1 LGLASPLA
9 TLRAGTTLALANKES
24 LIVGGRFVTDI
35 ASAGEIV
42 PVDSEHS
49 AIAQALRS
57 GSRGE
62 VAQLVITA
70 TGGPFRGRHRGELS
84 EVTVGEAMAH
94 PTWSMGQVITINS
107 STLINK
113 GLEVI
118 EAHHLFG
125 MPFDKIA
132 VIGHPQSCI
141 HSMVDFVDGSTI
153 AQVSPPDMRLA
164 ISLGLGWPDR
174 VPGAATRFDWSQPQ
188 RGTYSHSTT
197 RPFRRC
203 NWPTKSAGPVAAD
216 PRLHAA
222 NEVCVRA
229 FLGHQDRS
237 DTPDC
242 PWSCGRLPS
251 SRSLAY
257 GVRTET
263 CVRAVYLRTLIA
275 PRHDFRHGPHRAVTN
290 VPKPIGRGTLG
301 QVAEARQLACRLAP
315 IQPSRRTA
323 EMTGTHP

>member
-35 ASAGEIV
+35 ASAGDIV

-203 NWPTKSAGPVAAD
+203 NWPTKLAGPVAAARGLQRSQRGLRPGF
-216 PRLHAA
+216 PRASIVLAGHRGHR
-222 NEVCVRA
+222 RA
-229 FLGHQDRS
+229 S
-237 DTPDC
+237 
-242 PWSCGRLPS
+242 GRRPRGPRRGNARGRPS
-251 SRSLAY
+251 SRQLGANAIARTHHLRQAPLA
-257 GVRTET
+257 
-263 CVRAVYLRTLIA
+263 L
-275 PRHDFRHGPHRAVTN
+275 H
-290 VPKPIGRGTLG
+290 
-301 QVAEARQLACRLAP
+301 
-315 IQPSRRTA
+315 
-323 EMTGTHP
+323 

>member
-1 LGLASPLA
+1 MAAATTVVWSLAGGGSELDPVQRFLCRRLGSPREIRSAVVSWPVTTEAA
-9 TLRAGTTLALANKES
+9 T
-24 LIVGGRFVTDI
+24 
-35 ASAGEIV
+35 SA
-42 PVDSEHS
+42 
-49 AIAQALRS
+49 
-57 GSRGE
+57 
-62 VAQLVITA
+62 
-70 TGGPFRGRHRGELS
+70 
-84 EVTVGEAMAH
+84 
-94 PTWSMGQVITINS
+94 INS

-132 VIGHPQSCI
+132 VIGRPQSCI

-216 PRLHAA
+216 PR
-222 NEVCVRA
+222 
-229 FLGHQDRS
+229 FTTQPTRS
-237 DTPDC
+237 ASGLSSGINC
-242 PWSCGRLPS
+242 PGWASW
-251 SRSLAY
+251 
-257 GVRTET
+257 T
-263 CVRAVYLRTLIA
+263 
-275 PRHDFRHGPHRAVTN
+275 
-290 VPKPIGRGTLG
+290 
-301 QVAEARQLACRLAP
+301 
-315 IQPSRRTA
+315 PSREWSQTSGTPPRERSRTS
-323 EMTGTHP
+323 